1 LFYGSIAE
9 LFNCYIAET
18 ADCMR
23 RSSNNSA
30 IQQLFSISS
39 LAMNT
44 DSNGAMEQSLFIHA
58 GTEKKRPAIV
68 PDEKVGI

>member
-1 LFYGSIAE
+1 
-9 LFNCYIAET
+9 
-18 ADCMR
+18 
-23 RSSNNSA
+23 
-30 IQQLFSISS
+30 
-39 LAMNT
+39 MNT